1 VKKKILLTRPRASS
15 ERWAILLARHG
26 FDCVIEPLL
35 ILMPTQAPRPLGI
48 FQAVM
53 ITSANAVD
61 TLQDRRE
68 TISDLFQLPCFCI
81 GSTTSEA
88 ARNLGF
94 TDIHTGVADGASLA
108 QTIVQTFSDK
118 TLSVLHIAGDIVDG
132 RTHDILSRSGI
143 PVTLW
148 PVYRANAVEDFTM
161 PVRTQFK
168 TGQFA
173 AIPIFSPRSARIF
186 VSIVEKNHLA
196 PACHSMVAVGLSQ
209 AVADVLQT
217 LPWRRL
223 CVAKTPTEEDVL
235 ACLQLETSMIETKPL
250 PPLTPPLVRSA
261 HMKKS
266 RGWLWGILG
275 IVLVAAVGSFV
286 ILQCPW
292 THNPAKQ
299 SEATQGKSHDNK
311 DIAALDQRLQLLEAH
326 LDAQNETAATA
337 QKSSPTLQNSDA
349 QIATLN
355 AAVKNLQMQMTQLQG
370 QAQKAMVAAFAF
382 SELREAI
389 HSGTGFASQ
398 LAAWRA
404 AANGDTDLSK
414 TSEKLEPYASRGV
427 QTLPQLH
434 ELLTAQEM
442 KAATPEIGEVSNGWK
457 EHIKSI
463 LQNLIQNLISVHSLH
478 DPQFLVI
485 EQKLDAGDAQGALN
499 AFDGLPSATQQQLT
513 AWREQLQAR
522 LTVDDAVRAI
532 GVHLMTPPMSDSG
545 SPTTSSPP

>member
-1 VKKKILLTRPRASS
+1 
-15 ERWAILLARHG
+15 
-26 FDCVIEPLL
+26 
-35 ILMPTQAPRPLGI
+35 
-48 FQAVM
+48 
-53 ITSANAVD
+53 
-61 TLQDRRE
+61 
-68 TISDLFQLPCFCI
+68 
-81 GSTTSEA
+81 
-88 ARNLGF
+88 
-94 TDIHTGVADGASLA
+94 
-108 QTIVQTFSDK
+108 
-118 TLSVLHIAGDIVDG
+118 
-132 RTHDILSRSGI
+132 
-143 PVTLW
+143 
-148 PVYRANAVEDFTM
+148 
-161 PVRTQFK
+161 
-168 TGQFA
+168 
-173 AIPIFSPRSARIF
+173 
-186 VSIVEKNHLA
+186 
-196 PACHSMVAVGLSQ
+196 
-209 AVADVLQT
+209 
-217 LPWRRL
+217 
-223 CVAKTPTEEDVL
+223 
-235 ACLQLETSMIETKPL
+235 
-250 PPLTPPLVRSA
+250 
-261 HMKKS
+261 MKKS